1 MDLMAEPDENE
12 VRQWLDQAAGG
23 DTDSWRRL
31 VERHHDRLRRMVAVR
46 LDQRL
51 RGRVDPSDVLQ
62 ETYLEAATRL
72 PDYLRRPDLPFR
84 LWLRLL
90 AGDRL
95 AKLHRHHL
103 GTQMRAAGREMS
115 LDLLAPPDA
124 SSAVLAAALAGGA
137 DRPSEAAARAER
149 QQRLQ
154 EILEGMEPL
163 DREVLALRH
172 FEQLSNADAAV
183 VLGVGEEA
191 AKKRHVR
198 ALARLRKALADEP
211 GGLEGWLP

>member
-1 MDLMAEPDENE
+1 MAEPDENE
-12 VRQWLDQAAGG
+12 VRQWLDQAARG

-31 VERHHDRLRRMVAVR
+31 VERHHDQLRRMVAVR
-46 LDQRL
+46 LDPRL

-72 PDYLRRPDLPFR
+72 ADYQRRPDLPFR
-84 LWLRLL
+84 LWLRLI

-95 AKLHRHHL
+95 AKLHRRHL
-103 GTQMRAAGREMS
+103 GTQMRATGREVS

-124 SSAVLAAALAGGA
+124 SSAVLAAVLAGGD
-137 DRPSEAAARAER
+137 DRPSEAAVRAER

-154 EILEGMEPL
+154 EILEGMGPL

-172 FEQLSNADAAV
+172 FEQLSNADTAV

-191 AKKRHVR
+191 AKKRYVR